1 MQSRTRSF
9 TLYIKEKLE
18 RYTKTDISYLFKG
31 GAILSIGQ
39 GIAGVSGFLLTLGLA
54 HFLEPSEYGQ
64 YNYILSIAG
73 IVSAF
78 TLSGMDTAVAQV
90 VAKGF
95 DSALLKG
102 FSLKLKWSI
111 PVAGMTFCIGGYYLM
126 QQNSTLGLSLIIIS
140 IFTPLLYAS
149 SVYTAYFNGK
159 KEFTKISHDNTTRNI
174 IITISILCVA
184 YFTQNVVAIIFTYF
198 FTSTLISMVRYLYL
212 VNGIPK
218 SVAEAKS
225 PNLSIGKHLSLMD
238 AFSNFSTYIDKIIV
252 FQLLG
257 ATSLA
262 VYALAMAPI
271 KQLQGI
277 SKIARTLVLPKFSA
291 RTLPELQATIPR
303 KTFLFFLASF
313 GIMVAYC
320 VGAEFLF
327 TLFFP
332 QYHEALRY
340 SQVLAVGLLFMP
352 FILHSQALTSL
363 NKKRELYLIHITK
376 PFIRIAM
383 LVIFIPPFGLWGAVY
398 AFLAFYIVH
407 FGMVYIVFKRAS

>member
-1 MQSRTRSF
+1 MQSRTRSV

-238 AFSNFSTYIDKIIV
+238 AFSNFSESSPRRKIN
-252 FQLLG
+252 
-257 ATSLA
+257 S
-262 VYALAMAPI
+262 
-271 KQLQGI
+271 
-277 SKIARTLVLPKFSA
+277 
-291 RTLPELQATIPR
+291 
-303 KTFLFFLASF
+303 
-313 GIMVAYC
+313 
-320 VGAEFLF
+320 
-327 TLFFP
+327 
-332 QYHEALRY
+332 
-340 SQVLAVGLLFMP
+340 
-352 FILHSQALTSL
+352 
-363 NKKRELYLIHITK
+363 
-376 PFIRIAM
+376 
-383 LVIFIPPFGLWGAVY
+383 
-398 AFLAFYIVH
+398 
-407 FGMVYIVFKRAS
+407 